1 MEALL
6 LRFLDL
12 KRLDGGLFPFWR
24 RPMKNSKLFENQ
36 LRKMRKENI
45 ECLWEEL
52 TEDSKVVMTSEFFN
66 SLSSVMS
73 VWRCDLREKMIIL
86 TDDLHSLSKAE
97 RAIAFG
103 DSRFQKLLGRYF
115 DIINEITEEAERRR
129 KSIELLQEA

>member
-1 MEALL
+1 MC
-6 LRFLDL
+6 FLDL
-12 KRLDGGLFPFWR
+12 KRLEEGLFPFWC

-45 ECLWEEL
+45 ECLWEEF
-52 TEDSKVVMTSEFFN
+52 TEDFKVVMTSEFFN

-73 VWRCDLREKMIIL
+73 VWRCDLKEKMTVL
-86 TDDLHSLSKAE
+86 TDDLQSLSKAE

-115 DIINEITEEAERRR
+115 DIISEITEEAERRR
-129 KSIELLQEA
+129 KSIELLQKE